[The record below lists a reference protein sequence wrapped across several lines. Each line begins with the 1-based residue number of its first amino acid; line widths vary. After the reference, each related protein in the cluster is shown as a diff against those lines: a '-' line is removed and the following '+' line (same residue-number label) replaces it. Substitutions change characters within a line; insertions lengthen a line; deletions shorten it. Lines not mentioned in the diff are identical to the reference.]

1 MVSAWRTD
9 TKDRLPADTIT
20 VFCSSA
26 GCSLFSCFSL
36 FIVILFL
43 FGNNPSCHLQD
54 QPAFDKK
61 QFVTFMKH
69 YIKNLTA
76 KLDVEQMFLGTLRLP
91 PSTSLAGSR
100 TFSCKFYVPF
110 YHHFALVD
118 VMFTQ
123 KIHSK
128 NVYSENL
135 NLYYYKEFC

>member
-1 MVSAWRTD
+1 MVSAWRAD
-9 TKDRLPADTIT
+9 TKDSLSADTIN

-26 GCSLFSCFSL
+26 DCSLFSCFSL

-76 KLDVEQMFLGTLRLP
+76 KLDVEQSDVFRNIEVATKYLLGRLKD
-91 PSTSLAGSR
+91 LQ
-100 TFSCKFYVPF
+100 
-110 YHHFALVD
+110 L
-118 VMFTQ
+118 
-123 KIHSK
+123 
-128 NVYSENL
+128 
-135 NLYYYKEFC
+135 